1 MKFSLIFSKG
11 ERETERGSS
20 ALGKGLV
27 ACLLLM
33 SVSCML
39 FVGTTMSWF
48 TDQKTGTAGVITA
61 GEFDVAL
68 YIDGTPVANGI
79 NPNTITMKR
88 VDKESAYW
96 EPGAVFT
103 SPVMY
108 VKNTGTLD
116 LEYRLNLLTARET
129 AADSGITDDN
139 MRLLDVIEF
148 RIVDAGTSLTDV
160 ILRNIFD
167 NTTTDQRTPGAEND
181 TPVAG
186 ADGVRALKAPT
197 ASPESPESPEAP
209 ESDKSKSGSFIIVGR
224 MKEEA
229 GNAYNAYNDYRN
241 MSLTAPF
248 TLVVTAQQSGFTWTD
263 KRPIVCT
270 EVLHEAWKA
279 AAVPFV
285 DNEHGFWKLNESGK
299 HVYYCEVCETPLKT
313 LDVEAAASKHAD
325 LAAEVNAGRTPDG
338 VWTSTAA
345 DGTVYYYCRVCNTC
359 IANVNS
365 TT

>member
-1 MKFSLIFSKG
+1 MKFSLISSKG
-11 ERETERGSS
+11 KRETERGSS

-61 GEFDVAL
+61 GEFDVTL

-79 NPNTITMKR
+79 NPNTITMTR
-88 VDKESAYW
+88 VDKDSEYW
-96 EPGAVFT
+96 EPGAVFK

-108 VKNTGTLD
+108 VENTGTLD
-116 LEYRLNLLTARET
+116 LEYRLDLLTACDT
-129 AADSGITDDN
+129 AANSGITGEDTS
-139 MRLLDVIEF
+139 LLEVIEF
-148 RIVDAGTSLTDV
+148 RIIDASTSLTDV
-160 ILRNIFD
+160 TLRTIFGS
-167 NTTTDQRTPGAEND
+167 TTIDQRTSGAEND
-181 TPVAG
+181 TPVAD

-197 ASPESPESPEAP
+197 G
-209 ESDKSKSGSFIIVGR
+209 SDKSKSDRFIVVGR
-224 MKEEA
+224 MIEGA
-229 GNAYNAYNDYRN
+229 SDAYKNR
-241 MSLTAPF
+241 SLTAPF

-263 KRPIVCT
+263 ERPIVCT

-359 IANVNS
+359 IAPVNG

>member
-1 MKFSLIFSKG
+1 MKFSLISSKG
-11 ERETERGSS
+11 KRETERGSS

-116 LEYRLNLLTARET
+116 LEYRLDLQLKEMTEGASAN
-129 AADSGITDDN
+129 SS
-139 MRLLDVIEF
+139 LLDVIEF
-148 RIVDAGTSLTDV
+148 RIIDVATANSLTAGEAVNKDLV
-160 ILRNIFD
+160 DSFFTAGKPI
-167 NTTTDQRTPGAEND
+167 DQRTDVEGAEND
-181 TPVAG
+181 TPVARDG

-197 ASPESPESPEAP
+197 ESTASAEPTGSV
-209 ESDKSKSGSFIIVGR
+209 SGSFIVVGR
-224 MKEEA
+224 MIEGADISYSGLTLEE
-229 GNAYNAYNDYRN
+229 
-241 MSLTAPF
+241 PF
-248 TLVVTAQQSGFTWTD
+248 TLVVTAQQSGFDW
-263 KRPIVCT
+263 
-270 EVLHEAWKA
+270 A
-279 AAVPFV
+279 
-285 DNEHGFWKLNESGK
+285 
-299 HVYYCEVCETPLKT
+299 T
-313 LDVEAAASKHAD
+313 LDAAQ
-325 LAAEVNAGRTPDG
+325 
-338 VWTSTAA
+338 TAP
-345 DGTVYYYCRVCNTC
+345 
-359 IANVNS
+359 
-365 TT
+365 

>member
-1 MKFSLIFSKG
+1 MKFSLISSKG
-11 ERETERGSS
+11 KRETERGSS

-116 LEYRLNLLTARET
+116 LEYRLNLLTARDT
-129 AADSGITDDN
+129 APNSGINGEDTN
-139 MRLLDVIEF
+139 LLDVIEF
-148 RIVDAGTSLTDV
+148 RIVDDSTSLTEYNTV
-160 ILRNIFD
+160 NSFFD
-167 NTTTDQRTPGAEND
+167 ANKPIDQRTIFNGTD
-181 TPVAG
+181 STIVAG
-186 ADGVRALKAPT
+186 AKGVLKLT
-197 ASPESPESPEAP
+197 AGAK
-209 ESDKSKSGSFIIVGR
+209 SDRFIIVGR
-224 MKEEA
+224 MKKGA

-270 EVLHEAWKA
+270 EALHNDWAGDAK
-279 AAVPFV
+279 PFV
-285 DNEHGFWKLNESGK
+285 DDEHGLWKLDGSGK
-299 HVYYCEVCETPLKT
+299 HVYYCEVCETALET
-313 LDVEAAASKHAD
+313 LDVTAAASKHAA
-325 LAAEVNAGRTPDG
+325 LAEEITDSYTPDG

-345 DGTVYYYCRVCNTC
+345 DGTVYYYCRVCNEC
-359 IANVNS
+359 IDTENE

>member
-1 MKFSLIFSKG
+1 MKFSLISSKG
-11 ERETERGSS
+11 KRETERGSS

-61 GEFDVAL
+61 GEFDVTL

-79 NPNTITMKR
+79 NPNTITMTR
-88 VDKESAYW
+88 VDKDSEYW
-96 EPGAVFT
+96 EPGAVFK

-108 VKNTGTLD
+108 VENTGTLD
-116 LEYRLNLLTARET
+116 LEYRLDLLTARDT
-129 AADSGITDDN
+129 AANSGINGITGNDTN
-139 MRLLDVIEF
+139 LLDVIEF
-148 RIVDAGTSLTDV
+148 RIVDVATANSLIVNGAVSDAV
-160 ILRNIFD
+160 VNSIFAA
-167 NTTTDQRTPGAEND
+167 NKPIDQRTPGAEND

-197 ASPESPESPEAP
+197 DSAGS
-209 ESDKSKSGSFIIVGR
+209 ESDGFIVVGR
-224 MKEEA
+224 MKKDA
-229 GNAYNAYNDYRN
+229 SDAYKN

-263 KRPIVCT
+263 EQPIVCT
-270 EVLHEAWKA
+270 EALHEAWEA

-285 DNEHGFWKLNESGK
+285 DDEYGFWKLNESGE
-299 HVYYCEVCETPLKT
+299 HVYYCEVCETALET
-313 LDVEAAASKHAD
+313 LDVEAAASKHAA
-325 LAAEVNAGRTPDG
+325 LAEEITDSYTPDG

-359 IANVNS
+359 IDTENG

>member
-1 MKFSLIFSKG
+1 MKFSLISSKG
-11 ERETERGSS
+11 RRETERRSS

-61 GEFDVAL
+61 GKFDVAL
-68 YIDGTPVANGI
+68 YIDGTAVANGI
-79 NPNTITMKR
+79 NPDAITMTR
-88 VDKESAYW
+88 VDEESEYW
-96 EPGAVFT
+96 EPGAVFK

-108 VKNTGTLD
+108 VENTGTLD

-129 AADSGITDDN
+129 AADSEITGDN

-148 RIVDAGTSLTDV
+148 RIVDSGASLTEY
-160 ILRNIFD
+160 
-167 NTTTDQRTPGAEND
+167 NTVDSFFAADKPIDQRTIFDETD
-181 TPVAG
+181 STIVAG
-186 ADGVRALKAPT
+186 ADGVLKLT
-197 ASPESPESPEAP
+197 AGAK
-209 ESDKSKSGSFIIVGR
+209 SDSFIIVGR
-224 MKEEA
+224 MKKEA

-241 MSLTAPF
+241 KSLTAPF

-263 KRPIVCT
+263 ERLIVCT
-270 EVLHEAWKA
+270 KALHDDWAYD
-279 AAVPFV
+279 AVSFV
-285 DNEHGFWKLNESGK
+285 DGEHGFWKLDESGN
-299 HVYYCEVCETPLKT
+299 HVYYCEVCETALKT
-313 LDVEAAASKHAD
+313 CTDAEVSNAHAALAAA
-325 LAAEVNAGRTPDG
+325 VNAGRTPDG

-345 DGTVYYYCRVCNTC
+345 DGTVYYYCRVCNTR
-359 IANVNS
+359 IATVNR

>member
-1 MKFSLIFSKG
+1 MKFSLISSKG
-11 ERETERGSS
+11 KRETERGSS

-116 LEYRLNLLTARET
+116 LEYRLNLLTARDT
-129 AADSGITDDN
+129 APNSGINGEDTN
-139 MRLLDVIEF
+139 LLDVIEF
-148 RIVDAGTSLTDV
+148 RIVDDRTSLTEYNTV
-160 ILRNIFD
+160 NSFFD
-167 NTTTDQRTPGAEND
+167 AGEPIDQRTIFDGTDPTIVDKDKGVLKL
-181 TPVAG
+181 TAG
-186 ADGVRALKAPT
+186 SV
-197 ASPESPESPEAP
+197 
-209 ESDKSKSGSFIIVGR
+209 SDSFIVVGS
-224 MKEEA
+224 MKKEA
-229 GNAYNAYNDYRN
+229 SDAYKNR
-241 MSLTAPF
+241 SLTAPF
-248 TLVVTAQQSGFTWTD
+248 TLVVTAQQSGFTWTNE
-263 KRPIVCT
+263 RPTVCT
-270 EVLHEAWKA
+270 EDLHNDWAGG
-279 AAVPFV
+279 AVPFV
-285 DNEHGFWKLNESGK
+285 DDEHGFWKLDGNGD
-299 HVYYCEVCETPLKT
+299 HVYYCEVCETALKT
-313 LDVEAAASKHAD
+313 CTANEVSNAHAT
-325 LAAEVNAGRTPDG
+325 LATAINDDRTPDG

-359 IANVNS
+359 IDTENG